1 MFSTSLVRALNP
13 ARSIFSWVAILIA
26 ATTTIVVVA
35 LSARSINLTTSTAKN
50 GLQMFALESTNAL
63 SQQLGGA
70 VKFGKVDI
78 IQQELD
84 RRLTNA
90 NGRVEYMVAFG
101 EDGTALAAVG
111 AVDPRLATLAEGM
124 ASDSFEQQAQV
135 VAGNGLHIAT
145 PIQFGKSNAVVGTVV
160 AVWSMDS
167 TMALIWTELMT
178 SFAITAAVFLAMLGL
193 SIFFLYKRLGQ
204 PLLEVGNAVHRVAR
218 KDYDFEIPALLRKDE
233 IGGISQNL
241 DELKNKLIA
250 ADAVEN
256 ENAAM
261 RQEQSRV
268 VRELTR
274 NLELVAQG
282 DLSHKIDTAFPAEY
296 EDLRNNFNTTID
308 RLSHVIEQV
317 IRNSSNIRENSD
329 AITQSSDDLSR
340 RTENQAA
347 TLEETSAALDSI
359 TESVKGTADGAVEME
374 RIVDETRQS
383 AVSSDEIVRNAMRAM
398 EEIEQSSEAISQ
410 IISVIDDISF
420 QTNLLA
426 LNAGVEAARAG
437 EAGKGFAVVAS
448 EVRALAQKSST
459 SAMEINKLIK
469 ESSGQVKTGVALVR
483 NAGDALTNIVER
495 IVHVSAVISDIS
507 TGAKQ
512 QASSLGEINTGV
524 IQLDQVTQQNA
535 AMVEETTAA
544 SHTLSSDAQQLF
556 NLVCNFQ
563 VAQNGMMTPSGFH
576 AEEQS
581 SFARAG

>member
-1 MFSTSLVRALNP
+1 MFSASLVKALNP
-13 ARSIFSWVAILIA
+13 ARSIFLWVAILIA
-26 ATTTIVVVA
+26 VTTTIVVLA
-35 LSARSINLTTSTAKN
+35 LSARSINLAKSTAKN
-50 GLQMFALESTNAL
+50 GLEMFALESTSAL
-63 SQQLGGA
+63 SQHLGGA
-70 VKFGKVDI
+70 VKFGKGEL

-84 RRLTNA
+84 RRVE
-90 NGRVEYMVAFG
+90 NGNGKVKYLVAFG
-101 EDGTALAAVG
+101 EDGTALATSG
-111 AVDPRLATLAEGM
+111 AIDPGVASLTEGLAQ
-124 ASDSFEQQAQV
+124 DSSEQQAQIIS
-135 VAGNGLHIAT
+135 GDGLNIAN
-145 PIQFGKSNAVVGTVV
+145 PILFGKSNAVVGTVV
-160 AVWSMDS
+160 AIWSLDS
-167 TMALIWTELMT
+167 TMASIWSELII
-178 SFAITAAVFLAMLGL
+178 SFAITAAVFLVMLGL
-193 SIFFLYKRLGQ
+193 SIFLLYKRLGQ
-204 PLLEVGNAVHRVAR
+204 PLVEVGNAVHRVAR
-218 KDYDFEIPALLRKDE
+218 KDYDFEIPALSRKDE

-250 ADAVEN
+250 AEAVEQ

-261 RQEQSRV
+261 RREQSRV

-274 NLELVAQG
+274 NLELVANG
-282 DLSHKIDTAFPAEY
+282 DLSHKIDAAFPAEY

-308 RLSHVIEQV
+308 QLSHVIDQV

-359 TESVKGTADGAVEME
+359 TESVKGTANGAVEME

-383 AVSSDEIVRNAMRAM
+383 AVSSDEIVRNAMTAM

-469 ESSGQVKTGVALVR
+469 ESSTQVKTGVALVR

-495 IVHVSAVISDIS
+495 IVHVSSVISDIS

-512 QASSLGEINTGV
+512 QATSLGEINSGV

-535 AMVEETTAA
+535 AMVQETTAA

-563 VAQNGMMTPSGFH
+563 VAKNGRIALAP
-576 AEEQS
+576 EN
-581 SFARAG
+581 RAFG